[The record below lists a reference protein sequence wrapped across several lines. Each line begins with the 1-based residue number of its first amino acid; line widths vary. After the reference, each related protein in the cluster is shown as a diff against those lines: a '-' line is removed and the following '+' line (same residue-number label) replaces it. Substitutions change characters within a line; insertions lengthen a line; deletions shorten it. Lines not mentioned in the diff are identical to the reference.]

1 MNAKDEQ
8 TQLVDEQ
15 TQIIEETVNEEQET
29 SQESKLSSRVKKVAG
44 VAGVA
49 AAGVAAGVVFTSMA
63 SGDNPEPT
71 TQAAHTAVPAGN
83 AEQSTQADAA
93 QATHTAVPAG
103 NVKVAEVSDD
113 MSFDEAFASARKQV
127 GAGGVFEWR
136 GKLYGTYYKNE
147 WDAMSQA
154 DKDQYAANVFGT
166 PQAKV
171 HNDNS
176 QEQPQ
181 KDMAED
187 TDAEQNTNVQKVS
200 DQTDNQKVV
209 AEDTD
214 AEQNTNIQKV
224 SDQTDNQQD
233 MVEVGSGEG
242 GRYNIQQVYGATI
255 VTDDDGNPM
264 TMVGAKVNGHNAIL
278 CDINQDDKIDAM
290 AIDASDDDQITEDE
304 IIPVPQGSVL
314 VSELGCG
321 VPETQPVS
329 GTDMSDVAINPMEG
343 LI

>member
-1 MNAKDEQ
+1 M
-8 TQLVDEQ
+8 
-15 TQIIEETVNEEQET
+15 
-29 SQESKLSSRVKKVAG
+29 
-44 VAGVA
+44 
-49 AAGVAAGVVFTSMA
+49 
-63 SGDNPEPT
+63 
-71 TQAAHTAVPAGN
+71 
-83 AEQSTQADAA
+83 
-93 QATHTAVPAG
+93 
-103 NVKVAEVSDD
+103 KVAEVSDD

-171 HNDNS
+171 HN
-176 QEQPQ
+176 EK
-181 KDMAED
+181 KDMP
-187 TDAEQNTNVQKVS
+187 
-200 DQTDNQKVV
+200 
-209 AEDTD
+209 
-214 AEQNTNIQKV
+214 
-224 SDQTDNQQD
+224 
-233 MVEVGSGEG
+233 EVGSGEDG
-242 GRYNIQQVYGATI
+242 KYNIQQVYGATT

-264 TMVGAKVNGHNAIL
+264 TMVEAKVNGHNAIL

-290 AIDASDDDQITEDE
+290 VIDANDDGQITEDE

-343 LI
+343 LL

>member
-49 AAGVAAGVVFTSMA
+49 AAGVASGVVFTSMA
-63 SGDNPEPT
+63 SGDND
-71 TQAAHTAVPAGN
+71 N
-83 AEQSTQADAA
+83 QSTQADAA
-93 QATHTAVPAG
+93 HTAVPAG

-147 WDAMSQA
+147 WDTMSQA

-171 HNDNS
+171 HNENS

-187 TDAEQNTNVQKVS
+187 TDAEQNTNVQQVS
-200 DQTDNQKVV
+200 HQTN
-209 AEDTD
+209 
-214 AEQNTNIQKV
+214 
-224 SDQTDNQQD
+224 NQQD
-233 MVEVGSGEG
+233 MAEAGSGEG

-290 AIDASDDDQITEDE
+290 AIDANDDDQITEDE

-321 VPETQPVS
+321 VSETQPVS

-343 LI
+343 LL

>member
-15 TQIIEETVNEEQET
+15 SQIIEETVNEEQET
-29 SQESKLSSRVKKVAG
+29 SQESKRSSQVKKVAG

-49 AAGVAAGVVFTSMA
+49 AAGVASGVVFTSMA
-63 SGDNPEPT
+63 SGVKADQT
-71 TQAAHTAVPAGN
+71 
-83 AEQSTQADAA
+83 TQADAA
-93 QATHTAVPAG
+93 QADAAQAAHTAVPAG

-171 HNDNS
+171 HN
-176 QEQPQ
+176 EK
-181 KDMAED
+181 KDMP
-187 TDAEQNTNVQKVS
+187 
-200 DQTDNQKVV
+200 
-209 AEDTD
+209 
-214 AEQNTNIQKV
+214 
-224 SDQTDNQQD
+224 
-233 MVEVGSGEG
+233 EVGSGEDG
-242 GRYNIQQVYGATI
+242 KYNIQQVYGATT

-264 TMVGAKVNGHNAIL
+264 TMVEAKVNGHNAIL

-290 AIDASDDDQITEDE
+290 VIDANDDGQITEDE

-343 LI
+343 LL

>member
-29 SQESKLSSRVKKVAG
+29 SQESKRSSRVKKVAG

-71 TQAAHTAVPAGN
+71 TQAA
-83 AEQSTQADAA
+83 
-93 QATHTAVPAG
+93 HTAVPAG

-171 HNDNS
+171 HNENI
-176 QEQPQ
+176 QEPPR
-181 KDMAED
+181 KDMPE
-187 TDAEQNTNVQKVS
+187 DAEQNTNVQKVS
-200 DQTDNQKVV
+200 HQTN
-209 AEDTD
+209 
-214 AEQNTNIQKV
+214 
-224 SDQTDNQQD
+224 NQQD
-233 MVEVGSGEG
+233 RAEAGSDEG
-242 GRYNIQQVYGATI
+242 GRYNIQQVYGVRT
-255 VTDDDGNPM
+255 VTDNNGNPM
-264 TMVGAKVNGHNAIL
+264 TMVEAKVNGHNAIL
-278 CDINQDDKIDAM
+278 CDINQDDKIDSM
-290 AIDASDDDQITEDE
+290 AIDANDDGQITQDE

-314 VSELGCG
+314 VSELGYG

-343 LI
+343 LL

>member
-8 TQLVDEQ
+8 TQFVDEQ

-29 SQESKLSSRVKKVAG
+29 SQESKRSSRVKKVAG

-49 AAGVAAGVVFTSMA
+49 AAGVAAGAVFTSMA
-63 SGDNPEPT
+63 SGDDADPT
-71 TQAAHTAVPAGN
+71 
-83 AEQSTQADAA
+83 TQADAA
-93 QATHTAVPAG
+93 DKAHTAVPAG

-147 WDAMSQA
+147 WDNMSQA

-171 HNDNS
+171 HRTNT
-176 QEQPQ
+176 QEVHQ
-181 KDMAED
+181 KDLPEEEGGRHTTPKD
-187 TDAEQNTNVQKVS
+187 LPEEEGGRHTTPKDLPGE
-200 DQTDNQKVV
+200 
-209 AEDTD
+209 
-214 AEQNTNIQKV
+214 
-224 SDQTDNQQD
+224 
-233 MVEVGSGEG
+233 EG
-242 GRYNIQQVYGATI
+242 GRYNIQQVYGART
-255 VTDDDGNPM
+255 VTDNNGNPM
-264 TMVGAKVNGHNAIL
+264 TMVEAKVNGHNAIL
-278 CDINQDDKIDAM
+278 CDINQDDKIDSM
-290 AIDASDDDQITEDE
+290 AIDANDDGQITEDE
-304 IIPVPQGSVL
+304 IIPVPQGAVL

>member
-15 TQIIEETVNEEQET
+15 SQIIEETVNEEQET
-29 SQESKLSSRVKKVAG
+29 SQESKRSSQVKKVAG

-49 AAGVAAGVVFTSMA
+49 AAGVASGVVFTSMA
-63 SGDNPEPT
+63 SGVKADQT
-71 TQAAHTAVPAGN
+71 
-83 AEQSTQADAA
+83 TQADAA
-93 QATHTAVPAG
+93 QADAAQAAHTAVPAG

-171 HNDNS
+171 HN
-176 QEQPQ
+176 EK
-181 KDMAED
+181 KDMP
-187 TDAEQNTNVQKVS
+187 
-200 DQTDNQKVV
+200 
-209 AEDTD
+209 
-214 AEQNTNIQKV
+214 
-224 SDQTDNQQD
+224 
-233 MVEVGSGEG
+233 EVGSGEDG
-242 GRYNIQQVYGATI
+242 KYNIQQVYGATT

-264 TMVGAKVNGHNAIL
+264 TMVEAKVTGHNAIL

-290 AIDASDDDQITEDE
+290 VIDANDDGQITEDE

-343 LI
+343 LL

>member
-29 SQESKLSSRVKKVAG
+29 SQESKRSSRVKKVAG
-44 VAGVA
+44 VVGVA
-49 AAGVAAGVVFTSMA
+49 AAGVASGVLFTSMA
-63 SGDNPEPT
+63 SVDDADQT
-71 TQAAHTAVPAGN
+71 TQADAAHAAHAAHTAVPAG
-83 AEQSTQADAA
+83 D
-93 QATHTAVPAG
+93 
-103 NVKVAEVSDD
+103 VKVAEVSDD

-171 HNDNS
+171 HN
-176 QEQPQ
+176 EK
-181 KDMAED
+181 KDMP
-187 TDAEQNTNVQKVS
+187 
-200 DQTDNQKVV
+200 
-209 AEDTD
+209 
-214 AEQNTNIQKV
+214 
-224 SDQTDNQQD
+224 
-233 MVEVGSGEG
+233 EVGSGEDG
-242 GRYNIQQVYGATI
+242 KYNIQQVYGATT

-264 TMVGAKVNGHNAIL
+264 TMVEAKVNGHNAIL
-278 CDINQDDKIDAM
+278 CDINQDDKIDSM
-290 AIDASDDDQITEDE
+290 AIDANDDGQITEDE

-343 LI
+343 LL

>member
-49 AAGVAAGVVFTSMA
+49 AAGVASGVLFTSMA
-63 SGDNPEPT
+63 REDNPKPT
-71 TQAAHTAVPAGN
+71 TQADAAHAAHAAHTAVPAG
-83 AEQSTQADAA
+83 D
-93 QATHTAVPAG
+93 
-103 NVKVAEVSDD
+103 VKVAEVSDD

-127 GAGGVFEWR
+127 GAGGVFEWK

-187 TDAEQNTNVQKVS
+187 TDAEQNTNVQKVL

-214 AEQNTNIQKV
+214 AEQNTNVQKV

-233 MVEVGSGEG
+233 MAEVGSGED
-242 GRYNIQQVYGATI
+242 GRYNIQQVYGATT

-290 AIDASDDDQITEDE
+290 LIDANDDDQIIEDE
-304 IIPVPQGSVL
+304 IIPIPQGSVL

-343 LI
+343 LL

>member
-1 MNAKDEQ
+1 MNAKDEK

-15 TQIIEETVNEEQET
+15 SQIIEETVNEEQET
-29 SQESKLSSRVKKVAG
+29 SQESKRSSQVKKVAG

-49 AAGVAAGVVFTSMA
+49 AAGVASGVVFTSMA
-63 SGDNPEPT
+63 SGVKADQT
-71 TQAAHTAVPAGN
+71 
-83 AEQSTQADAA
+83 TQADAA
-93 QATHTAVPAG
+93 QADAAQAAHTAVPAG

-171 HNDNS
+171 HN
-176 QEQPQ
+176 EK
-181 KDMAED
+181 KDMP
-187 TDAEQNTNVQKVS
+187 
-200 DQTDNQKVV
+200 
-209 AEDTD
+209 
-214 AEQNTNIQKV
+214 
-224 SDQTDNQQD
+224 
-233 MVEVGSGEG
+233 EVGSGEDG
-242 GRYNIQQVYGATI
+242 KYNIQQVYGATT

-264 TMVGAKVNGHNAIL
+264 TMVEAKVNGHNAIL

-290 AIDASDDDQITEDE
+290 VIDANDDGQITEDE

-343 LI
+343 LL

>member
-15 TQIIEETVNEEQET
+15 SQIIEETVNEEQET
-29 SQESKLSSRVKKVAG
+29 SQESKRSSRVKKVAG

-49 AAGVAAGVVFTSMA
+49 AAGVASGVVFTSMA
-63 SGDNPEPT
+63 SEGNDDQS
-71 TQAAHTAVPAGN
+71 TQADAA
-83 AEQSTQADAA
+83 QADAA

-171 HNDNS
+171 HN
-176 QEQPQ
+176 EK
-181 KDMAED
+181 KDMP
-187 TDAEQNTNVQKVS
+187 
-200 DQTDNQKVV
+200 
-209 AEDTD
+209 
-214 AEQNTNIQKV
+214 
-224 SDQTDNQQD
+224 
-233 MVEVGSGEG
+233 EVGSGEDG
-242 GRYNIQQVYGATI
+242 KYNIQQVYGATT

-264 TMVGAKVNGHNAIL
+264 TMVEAKVNGHNAIL

-290 AIDASDDDQITEDE
+290 VIDANDDGQITEDE

-343 LI
+343 LL

>member
-8 TQLVDEQ
+8 TQFVDEQ

-29 SQESKLSSRVKKVAG
+29 SQESKRSSRVKKVAG

-49 AAGVAAGVVFTSMA
+49 AAGVAAGAVFTSMA
-63 SGDNPEPT
+63 SGDDAKT
-71 TQAAHTAVPAGN
+71 TQAN
-83 AEQSTQADAA
+83 AADKA
-93 QATHTAVPAG
+93 HTAVPAG

-147 WDAMSQA
+147 WDNMSQA

-171 HNDNS
+171 HQTNTQD
-176 QEQPQ
+176 QPQ
-181 KDMAED
+181 QDVAED
-187 TDAEQNTNVQKVS
+187 TDAEQNTNVQQVS
-200 DQTDNQKVV
+200 QQSN
-209 AEDTD
+209 
-214 AEQNTNIQKV
+214 
-224 SDQTDNQQD
+224 NQQD
-233 MVEVGSGEG
+233 MAEADSGEG
-242 GRYNIQQVYGATI
+242 GRYNIQQVYGARTVI
-255 VTDDDGNPM
+255 DNNGNPM
-264 TMVGAKVNGHNAIL
+264 TMVEAKVNGHNAIL
-278 CDINQDDKIDAM
+278 CDINQDDKIDSM
-290 AIDASDDDQITEDE
+290 AIDANDDGRITQDE

-314 VSELGCG
+314 VSELGYG

-329 GTDMSDVAINPMEG
+329 GTDMSDVAEG
-343 LI
+343 LL

>member
-29 SQESKLSSRVKKVAG
+29 SQESKRSSRVKKVAG

-49 AAGVAAGVVFTSMA
+49 AAGVAAGAVFTSMT
-63 SGDNPEPT
+63 SVDDDKT
-71 TQAAHTAVPAGN
+71 KQAN
-83 AEQSTQADAA
+83 AADKA
-93 QATHTAVPAG
+93 HTAVPAG

-147 WDAMSQA
+147 WDNMSQA

-166 PQAKV
+166 PQAKT
-171 HNDNS
+171 HQTNTQD
-176 QEQPQ
+176 QPQ
-181 KDMAED
+181 QDVAEENV
-187 TDAEQNTNVQKVS
+187 AEQNTNVQKVS
-200 DQTDNQKVV
+200 Q
-209 AEDTD
+209 
-214 AEQNTNIQKV
+214 
-224 SDQTDNQQD
+224 QTDNQQD
-233 MVEVGSGEG
+233 MAEAGSGEG
-242 GRYNIQQVYGATI
+242 GRYNIQQVYGARTVI
-255 VTDDDGNPM
+255 DNNGNPM
-264 TMVGAKVNGHNAIL
+264 TMVEAKVNGHNAIL
-278 CDINQDDKIDAM
+278 CDIDQDDKIDAM
-290 AIDASDDDQITEDE
+290 VIDANDDGQITQDE
-304 IIPVPQGSVL
+304 IIPVPQGAVL

>member
-15 TQIIEETVNEEQET
+15 SQIIEETVNEEQET
-29 SQESKLSSRVKKVAG
+29 SQESKRSSQVKKVAG

-49 AAGVAAGVVFTSMA
+49 AAGVASGVVFTSMA
-63 SGDNPEPT
+63 SGDDADQT
-71 TQAAHTAVPAGN
+71 
-83 AEQSTQADAA
+83 TQADAA
-93 QATHTAVPAG
+93 QAAHTAVPAG

-171 HNDNS
+171 HN
-176 QEQPQ
+176 EK
-181 KDMAED
+181 KDMP
-187 TDAEQNTNVQKVS
+187 
-200 DQTDNQKVV
+200 
-209 AEDTD
+209 
-214 AEQNTNIQKV
+214 
-224 SDQTDNQQD
+224 
-233 MVEVGSGEG
+233 EVGSGEDG
-242 GRYNIQQVYGATI
+242 KYNIQQVYGATT

-264 TMVGAKVNGHNAIL
+264 TMVEAKVNGHNAIL

-290 AIDASDDDQITEDE
+290 VIDANDDGQITEDE

-343 LI
+343 LL

>member
-29 SQESKLSSRVKKVAG
+29 SQESKRSSRVKKVAG

-49 AAGVAAGVVFTSMA
+49 AAGVASGVVFTSMA

-71 TQAAHTAVPAGN
+71 TQAA
-83 AEQSTQADAA
+83 
-93 QATHTAVPAG
+93 HTAVPAG

-187 TDAEQNTNVQKVS
+187 TDIEQNPNVQK
-200 DQTDNQKVV
+200 DM

-214 AEQNTNIQKV
+214 AEQNTNVQKV
-224 SDQTDNQQD
+224 PDQSDNQQD
-233 MVEVGSGEG
+233 MAEAGSGEG

-290 AIDASDDDQITEDE
+290 AIDANDDDQITEDE

-343 LI
+343 LL

>member
-15 TQIIEETVNEEQET
+15 SQIIEETVNEEQET
-29 SQESKLSSRVKKVAG
+29 SQESKRSSQVKKVAG

-49 AAGVAAGVVFTSMA
+49 AAGVASGVVFTSMA

-71 TQAAHTAVPAGN
+71 THAA
-83 AEQSTQADAA
+83 
-93 QATHTAVPAG
+93 HTAVPAG

-171 HNDNS
+171 HNENI
-176 QEQPQ
+176 QEQPR
-181 KDMAED
+181 KDMPE
-187 TDAEQNTNVQKVS
+187 DAEQNTNVQKVS
-200 DQTDNQKVV
+200 HQTN
-209 AEDTD
+209 
-214 AEQNTNIQKV
+214 
-224 SDQTDNQQD
+224 NQQD
-233 MVEVGSGEG
+233 KAEAGSGED
-242 GRYNIQQVYGATI
+242 GRYNIQQVYGVRI
-255 VTDDDGNPM
+255 VTDNNGNPM
-264 TMVGAKVNGHNAIL
+264 TMVEAKVNGHNAIL

-290 AIDASDDDQITEDE
+290 VIDANDDGQITEDE

-343 LI
+343 LL

>member
-15 TQIIEETVNEEQET
+15 SQIIEETVNEEQET
-29 SQESKLSSRVKKVAG
+29 SQESKQSSRVKKVAG

-71 TQAAHTAVPAGN
+71 THAAHTAVPAGN

-171 HNDNS
+171 HNENI
-176 QEQPQ
+176 QEQPR
-181 KDMAED
+181 KDMPE
-187 TDAEQNTNVQKVS
+187 DAEQNTNVQKVS
-200 DQTDNQKVV
+200 HQTN
-209 AEDTD
+209 
-214 AEQNTNIQKV
+214 
-224 SDQTDNQQD
+224 NQQD
-233 MVEVGSGEG
+233 KAEAGSGED
-242 GRYNIQQVYGATI
+242 GRYNIQQVYGVTT
-255 VTDDDGNPM
+255 VTDNDGNPM
-264 TMVGAKVNGHNAIL
+264 TMVEAKVNGHNAIL
-278 CDINQDDKIDAM
+278 CDINQDDKIDSM
-290 AIDASDDDQITEDE
+290 AIDANDDGQITQDE
-304 IIPVPQGSVL
+304 IIPVPQGAVL

-343 LI
+343 LL

>member
-83 AEQSTQADAA
+83 
-93 QATHTAVPAG
+93 
-103 NVKVAEVSDD
+103 VKVAEVSDD

-171 HNDNS
+171 HNENI
-176 QEQPQ
+176 QEPPR
-181 KDMAED
+181 KDMPE
-187 TDAEQNTNVQKVS
+187 DAEQNTNVQKVS
-200 DQTDNQKVV
+200 DQTN
-209 AEDTD
+209 
-214 AEQNTNIQKV
+214 
-224 SDQTDNQQD
+224 NQQD
-233 MVEVGSGEG
+233 RAEAGSDEG
-242 GRYNIQQVYGATI
+242 GRYNIQQVYGVRI
-255 VTDDDGNPM
+255 VTDNNGNPM
-264 TMVGAKVNGHNAIL
+264 TMVEAKVNGHNAIL
-278 CDINQDDKIDAM
+278 CDINQDDKIDSM
-290 AIDASDDDQITEDE
+290 AIDANDDGRITQDE

-321 VPETQPVS
+321 VSETQSVS

-343 LI
+343 LL

>member
-63 SGDNPEPT
+63 SGGNPEPT
-71 TQAAHTAVPAGN
+71 TQAA
-83 AEQSTQADAA
+83 
-93 QATHTAVPAG
+93 HTAVPAG

-181 KDMAED
+181 KVVAED

-200 DQTDNQKVV
+200 DQTDNQQDR
-209 AEDTD
+209 AE
-214 AEQNTNIQKV
+214 AG
-224 SDQTDNQQD
+224 SD
-233 MVEVGSGEG
+233 EG
-242 GRYNIQQVYGATI
+242 GRYNIQQVYGVRI
-255 VTDDDGNPM
+255 VTDNNGNPM
-264 TMVGAKVNGHNAIL
+264 TMVEAKVNGHNAIL
-278 CDINQDDKIDAM
+278 CDINQDDKIDSM
-290 AIDASDDDQITEDE
+290 AIDANDDGQITQDE

-314 VSELGCG
+314 VSELGYG

-343 LI
+343 LL

>member
-71 TQAAHTAVPAGN
+71 THAA
-83 AEQSTQADAA
+83 
-93 QATHTAVPAG
+93 HTAVPAG

-181 KDMAED
+181 KVVAED

-200 DQTDNQKVV
+200 DQTN
-209 AEDTD
+209 
-214 AEQNTNIQKV
+214 
-224 SDQTDNQQD
+224 NQQD
-233 MVEVGSGEG
+233 RAEAGSDEG
-242 GRYNIQQVYGATI
+242 GRYNIQQVYGVRI
-255 VTDDDGNPM
+255 VTDNNGNPM
-264 TMVGAKVNGHNAIL
+264 TMVEAKVNGHNAIL
-278 CDINQDDKIDAM
+278 CDINQDDKIDSM
-290 AIDASDDDQITEDE
+290 AIDANDDGQITQDE
-304 IIPVPQGSVL
+304 IIPVPQGAVL
-314 VSELGCG
+314 VSELGYG

-343 LI
+343 LL

>member
-29 SQESKLSSRVKKVAG
+29 SQESKQSSRVKKVAG

-71 TQAAHTAVPAGN
+71 THAA
-83 AEQSTQADAA
+83 
-93 QATHTAVPAG
+93 HTAVPAG

-171 HNDNS
+171 HNENI
-176 QEQPQ
+176 QEQPR
-181 KDMAED
+181 KDMPE
-187 TDAEQNTNVQKVS
+187 DAEQNTNVQKVS
-200 DQTDNQKVV
+200 DQTDNQQDR
-209 AEDTD
+209 AE
-214 AEQNTNIQKV
+214 AG
-224 SDQTDNQQD
+224 SD
-233 MVEVGSGEG
+233 EG
-242 GRYNIQQVYGATI
+242 GRYNIQQVYGVRT
-255 VTDDDGNPM
+255 VTDNNGNPM
-264 TMVGAKVNGHNAIL
+264 TMVEAKVNGHNAIL
-278 CDINQDDKIDAM
+278 CDINQDDKIDSM
-290 AIDASDDDQITEDE
+290 AIDANDDGQITQDE

-314 VSELGCG
+314 VSELGYG

-343 LI
+343 LL

>member
-29 SQESKLSSRVKKVAG
+29 SQESKRSSRVKKVAG

-71 TQAAHTAVPAGN
+71 TQAA
-83 AEQSTQADAA
+83 
-93 QATHTAVPAG
+93 HTAVPAG

-171 HNDNS
+171 HNENI
-176 QEQPQ
+176 QEPPR
-181 KDMAED
+181 KDMPE
-187 TDAEQNTNVQKVS
+187 DAEQNTNVQKVS
-200 DQTDNQKVV
+200 DQTN
-209 AEDTD
+209 
-214 AEQNTNIQKV
+214 
-224 SDQTDNQQD
+224 NQQD
-233 MVEVGSGEG
+233 RAEAGSDEG
-242 GRYNIQQVYGATI
+242 GRYNIQQVYGVRI
-255 VTDDDGNPM
+255 VTDNNGNPM
-264 TMVGAKVNGHNAIL
+264 TMVEAKVNGHNAIL
-278 CDINQDDKIDAM
+278 CDINQDDKIDSM
-290 AIDASDDDQITEDE
+290 AIDANDDGQITQDE

-314 VSELGCG
+314 VSELGYG

-343 LI
+343 LL

>member
-15 TQIIEETVNEEQET
+15 SQIIEETVNEEQET
-29 SQESKLSSRVKKVAG
+29 SQESKRSSRVKKVAG

-71 TQAAHTAVPAGN
+71 THAAHTAVPAGN

-171 HNDNS
+171 HNENI

-181 KDMAED
+181 KDMPED
-187 TDAEQNTNVQKVS
+187 AGQNTNVQKVS
-200 DQTDNQKVV
+200 HQTN
-209 AEDTD
+209 
-214 AEQNTNIQKV
+214 
-224 SDQTDNQQD
+224 NQQD
-233 MVEVGSGEG
+233 KAEAGSGED
-242 GRYNIQQVYGATI
+242 GRYNIQQVYGVTT
-255 VTDDDGNPM
+255 VTDNDGNPM
-264 TMVGAKVNGHNAIL
+264 TMVEAKVNGHNAIL
-278 CDINQDDKIDAM
+278 CDINQDDKIDSM
-290 AIDASDDDQITEDE
+290 AIDANDDGRITQDE
-304 IIPVPQGSVL
+304 IIPVPQGAVL

-343 LI
+343 LL

>member
-15 TQIIEETVNEEQET
+15 SQIIEETVNEEQET
-29 SQESKLSSRVKKVAG
+29 SQESKRSSQVKKVAG

-49 AAGVAAGVVFTSMA
+49 AAGVAAGAVFTSIA
-63 SGDNPEPT
+63 SGDDAKT
-71 TQAAHTAVPAGN
+71 TQAN
-83 AEQSTQADAA
+83 AADKA
-93 QATHTAVPAG
+93 HTAVPAG

-171 HNDNS
+171 HNENI
-176 QEQPQ
+176 QEPPR
-181 KDMAED
+181 KDMPE
-187 TDAEQNTNVQKVS
+187 DAEQNTNVQKVS
-200 DQTDNQKVV
+200 DQTN
-209 AEDTD
+209 
-214 AEQNTNIQKV
+214 
-224 SDQTDNQQD
+224 NQQD
-233 MVEVGSGEG
+233 RAEAGSDEG
-242 GRYNIQQVYGATI
+242 GRYNIQQVYGVRI
-255 VTDDDGNPM
+255 VTDNNGNPM
-264 TMVGAKVNGHNAIL
+264 TMVEAKVNGHNAIL
-278 CDINQDDKIDAM
+278 CDINQDDKIDSM
-290 AIDASDDDQITEDE
+290 AIDANDDGQITQDE

-314 VSELGCG
+314 VSELGYG

-343 LI
+343 LL

>member
-29 SQESKLSSRVKKVAG
+29 SQESKRSSRVKKVAG

-63 SGDNPEPT
+63 SGDNADQS
-71 TQAAHTAVPAGN
+71 TQADAAHTAVPAG
-83 AEQSTQADAA
+83 D
-93 QATHTAVPAG
+93 
-103 NVKVAEVSDD
+103 VKVAEVSDD

-200 DQTDNQKVV
+200 DQTDNQ
-209 AEDTD
+209 
-214 AEQNTNIQKV
+214 
-224 SDQTDNQQD
+224 QD
-233 MVEVGSGEG
+233 MAEVGSGEDG
-242 GRYNIQQVYGATI
+242 KYNIQQVYGATT

-290 AIDASDDDQITEDE
+290 LIDANDDDQITEDE
-304 IIPVPQGSVL
+304 IIPIPQGSVL

>member
-29 SQESKLSSRVKKVAG
+29 SQESKRSSRVKKVAG

-63 SGDNPEPT
+63 SGDNPKPT
-71 TQAAHTAVPAGN
+71 
-83 AEQSTQADAA
+83 TQADAA
-93 QATHTAVPAG
+93 QAAHTAVPAG

-187 TDAEQNTNVQKVS
+187 AEQNTNVQQAKAEDTDAEQNTNVQKVS
-200 DQTDNQKVV
+200 DQ
-209 AEDTD
+209 
-214 AEQNTNIQKV
+214 
-224 SDQTDNQQD
+224 SGNQQD
-233 MVEVGSGEG
+233 MAEAGSGEG

-290 AIDASDDDQITEDE
+290 AIDANDDGQIAEDE

-321 VPETQPVS
+321 VPEMQPVS

>member
-15 TQIIEETVNEEQET
+15 SQIIEETVNEEQET
-29 SQESKLSSRVKKVAG
+29 SQESKRSSRVKKVAG

-71 TQAAHTAVPAGN
+71 TQAA
-83 AEQSTQADAA
+83 
-93 QATHTAVPAG
+93 HTAVPAG

-147 WDAMSQA
+147 WDNMSQA

-171 HNDNS
+171 HQTNTQD
-176 QEQPQ
+176 QPQ
-181 KDMAED
+181 QDVAED

-200 DQTDNQKVV
+200 HQTN
-209 AEDTD
+209 
-214 AEQNTNIQKV
+214 
-224 SDQTDNQQD
+224 NQQD
-233 MVEVGSGEG
+233 RAEAGSGED
-242 GRYNIQQVYGATI
+242 GRYNIQQVYGARTVI
-255 VTDDDGNPM
+255 DNNGNPM
-264 TMVGAKVNGHNAIL
+264 TMVEAKVNGHNAIL
-278 CDINQDDKIDAM
+278 CDINQDDKIDSM
-290 AIDASDDDQITEDE
+290 AIDANDDGRITQDE

-314 VSELGCG
+314 VSELGYG

-329 GTDMSDVAINPMEG
+329 GTDMSDVAEG
-343 LI
+343 LL

>member
-63 SGDNPEPT
+63 SGDNADQS
-71 TQAAHTAVPAGN
+71 TQADAAHTAVPAG
-83 AEQSTQADAA
+83 D
-93 QATHTAVPAG
+93 
-103 NVKVAEVSDD
+103 VKVAEVSDD

-187 TDAEQNTNVQKVS
+187 TDAEQNTNVQQVS
-200 DQTDNQKVV
+200 QQSN
-209 AEDTD
+209 
-214 AEQNTNIQKV
+214 
-224 SDQTDNQQD
+224 NQQD
-233 MVEVGSGEG
+233 MTEADSGEG
-242 GRYNIQQVYGATI
+242 GRYNIQQIYGARTVI
-255 VTDDDGNPM
+255 DNNGNPM
-264 TMVGAKVNGHNAIL
+264 TMVEAKVNGHNAIL
-278 CDINQDDKIDAM
+278 CDINQDDKIDSM
-290 AIDASDDDQITEDE
+290 AIDANDDGRITQDE
-304 IIPVPQGSVL
+304 IIPVPQGAVL

-321 VPETQPVS
+321 VSETQPVS

-343 LI
+343 LL

>member
-29 SQESKLSSRVKKVAG
+29 SQESKRSSRVKKVAG

-63 SGDNPEPT
+63 SGDNDD
-71 TQAAHTAVPAGN
+71 
-83 AEQSTQADAA
+83 QSTQADAA
-93 QATHTAVPAG
+93 HAAHTAVPAG

-171 HNDNS
+171 HQTNTQD
-176 QEQPQ
+176 QPQ
-181 KDMAED
+181 QDVAED

-200 DQTDNQKVV
+200 HQTN
-209 AEDTD
+209 
-214 AEQNTNIQKV
+214 
-224 SDQTDNQQD
+224 NQQD
-233 MVEVGSGEG
+233 RAEAGSDEG
-242 GRYNIQQVYGATI
+242 GRYNIQQVYGVRT
-255 VTDDDGNPM
+255 VTDNNGNPM
-264 TMVGAKVNGHNAIL
+264 TMVEAKVNGHNAIL
-278 CDINQDDKIDAM
+278 CDINQDDKIDSM
-290 AIDASDDDQITEDE
+290 AIDANDDGQITQDE

-321 VPETQPVS
+321 VSETQSVS

-343 LI
+343 LL

>member
-8 TQLVDEQ
+8 TQFVDEQ

-29 SQESKLSSRVKKVAG
+29 SQESKRSSRVKKVAG

-49 AAGVAAGVVFTSMA
+49 AAGVAAGAVFTSMA
-63 SGDNPEPT
+63 SGDDAKT
-71 TQAAHTAVPAGN
+71 TQAN
-83 AEQSTQADAA
+83 AADKA
-93 QATHTAVPAG
+93 HTAVPAG

-136 GKLYGTYYKNE
+136 SKLYGTYYKNE
-147 WDAMSQA
+147 WDNMSQA

-171 HNDNS
+171 HNENI
-176 QEQPQ
+176 QEPPR
-181 KDMAED
+181 KDMPE
-187 TDAEQNTNVQKVS
+187 DAEQNTNVQKVS
-200 DQTDNQKVV
+200 DQTDNQ
-209 AEDTD
+209 
-214 AEQNTNIQKV
+214 
-224 SDQTDNQQD
+224 QD
-233 MVEVGSGEG
+233 MAEAGSGEDG
-242 GRYNIQQVYGATI
+242 KYNIQQVYGATT

-264 TMVGAKVNGHNAIL
+264 TMVEAKVNGHNAIL
-278 CDINQDDKIDAM
+278 CDINQDDKIDSM
-290 AIDASDDDQITEDE
+290 AIDANDDGQITQDE
-304 IIPVPQGSVL
+304 IIPVPQGAVL
-314 VSELGCG
+314 VSELGYG

-343 LI
+343 LL

>member
-29 SQESKLSSRVKKVAG
+29 SQESKRSSRVKKVAG

-71 TQAAHTAVPAGN
+71 TQAA
-83 AEQSTQADAA
+83 
-93 QATHTAVPAG
+93 HTAVPAG

-171 HNDNS
+171 HNENI
-176 QEQPQ
+176 QEQPR
-181 KDMAED
+181 KDMPE
-187 TDAEQNTNVQKVS
+187 DAEQNTNVQKVS
-200 DQTDNQKVV
+200 HQTN
-209 AEDTD
+209 
-214 AEQNTNIQKV
+214 
-224 SDQTDNQQD
+224 NQQD
-233 MVEVGSGEG
+233 RAEAGSGEG
-242 GRYNIQQVYGATI
+242 GRYNIQQVYGVRT
-255 VTDDDGNPM
+255 VTDNNGNPM
-264 TMVGAKVNGHNAIL
+264 TMVEAKVNGHNAIL
-278 CDINQDDKIDAM
+278 CDINQDDKIDSM
-290 AIDASDDDQITEDE
+290 AIDANDDGQITQDE
-304 IIPVPQGSVL
+304 IIPVPQGAVL

-321 VPETQPVS
+321 APETQPVS

>member
-29 SQESKLSSRVKKVAG
+29 SQESKRSSRVKKVAG

-49 AAGVAAGVVFTSMA
+49 AAGVASGVVFTSMA
-63 SGDNPEPT
+63 SGDDADQT
-71 TQAAHTAVPAGN
+71 
-83 AEQSTQADAA
+83 TQADAA
-93 QATHTAVPAG
+93 HAAHAAVPAG
-103 NVKVAEVSDD
+103 DVKVAEVSDD

-171 HNDNS
+171 HNENI

-200 DQTDNQKVV
+200 DQ
-209 AEDTD
+209 
-214 AEQNTNIQKV
+214 
-224 SDQTDNQQD
+224 SGNQQD
-233 MVEVGSGEG
+233 RAEAGSDEG
-242 GRYNIQQVYGATI
+242 GRYNIQQVYGVRI
-255 VTDDDGNPM
+255 VTDNNGNPM
-264 TMVGAKVNGHNAIL
+264 TMVEAKVNGHNAIL
-278 CDINQDDKIDAM
+278 CDINQDDKIDSM
-290 AIDASDDDQITEDE
+290 AIDANDDGQITQDE

-343 LI
+343 LL

>member
-63 SGDNPEPT
+63 SGDNDD
-71 TQAAHTAVPAGN
+71 
-83 AEQSTQADAA
+83 QSTQADAA
-93 QATHTAVPAG
+93 QAAHTAVPAG

-171 HNDNS
+171 HNENI
-176 QEQPQ
+176 QEQPR
-181 KDMAED
+181 KDMPE
-187 TDAEQNTNVQKVS
+187 DAEQNTNVQKVS
-200 DQTDNQKVV
+200 HQTN
-209 AEDTD
+209 
-214 AEQNTNIQKV
+214 
-224 SDQTDNQQD
+224 NQQD
-233 MVEVGSGEG
+233 RAEAGSDEG
-242 GRYNIQQVYGATI
+242 GRYNIQQVYGVRT
-255 VTDDDGNPM
+255 VTDNNGNPM
-264 TMVGAKVNGHNAIL
+264 TMVEAKVNGHNAIL
-278 CDINQDDKIDAM
+278 CDINQDDKIDSM
-290 AIDASDDDQITEDE
+290 AIDANDDGQITQDE
-304 IIPVPQGSVL
+304 IIPVPQGAVL
-314 VSELGCG
+314 VSELGYG

-343 LI
+343 LL

>member
-29 SQESKLSSRVKKVAG
+29 SQESKRSTRVKKVAG

-49 AAGVAAGVVFTSMA
+49 AAGVAAGAVFTSMA
-63 SGDNPEPT
+63 SGDDAKT
-71 TQAAHTAVPAGN
+71 TQAN
-83 AEQSTQADAA
+83 AADKA
-93 QATHTAVPAG
+93 HTAVPAG

-147 WDAMSQA
+147 WDNMSQA

-166 PQAKV
+166 PQAKT
-171 HNDNS
+171 HRTNTQD
-176 QEQPQ
+176 QPQ
-181 KDMAED
+181 QDVAEENV
-187 TDAEQNTNVQKVS
+187 AEQNTNVQQVS
-200 DQTDNQKVV
+200 QQSN
-209 AEDTD
+209 
-214 AEQNTNIQKV
+214 
-224 SDQTDNQQD
+224 NQQD
-233 MVEVGSGEG
+233 MTEADSGEG
-242 GRYNIQQVYGATI
+242 GRYNIQQIYGARTVI
-255 VTDDDGNPM
+255 DNNGNPM
-264 TMVGAKVNGHNAIL
+264 TMVEAKVNGHNAIL
-278 CDINQDDKIDAM
+278 CDINQDDKIDSM
-290 AIDASDDDQITEDE
+290 AIDANDDGRITQDE
-304 IIPVPQGSVL
+304 IIPVPQGAVL

-321 VPETQPVS
+321 VSETQPVS

>member
-63 SGDNPEPT
+63 SGDNADQT
-71 TQAAHTAVPAGN
+71 
-83 AEQSTQADAA
+83 TQADAA
-93 QATHTAVPAG
+93 QAAHTAVPAG

-171 HNDNS
+171 HNENI

-200 DQTDNQKVV
+200 DQ
-209 AEDTD
+209 
-214 AEQNTNIQKV
+214 
-224 SDQTDNQQD
+224 SGNQQD
-233 MVEVGSGEG
+233 MAEAGSGED

-290 AIDASDDDQITEDE
+290 AIDANDDDQIAEDE
-304 IIPVPQGSVL
+304 IIPVPQGAVL

>member
-8 TQLVDEQ
+8 TQFVDEQ

-29 SQESKLSSRVKKVAG
+29 SQESKRSSRVKKVAG

-49 AAGVAAGVVFTSMA
+49 AAGVAAGAVFTSMA
-63 SGDNPEPT
+63 SRDDAKT
-71 TQAAHTAVPAGN
+71 TQAN
-83 AEQSTQADAA
+83 AADKA
-93 QATHTAVPAG
+93 HTAVPAG

-147 WDAMSQA
+147 WDNMSQA

-171 HNDNS
+171 HN
-176 QEQPQ
+176 EK
-181 KDMAED
+181 KDMP
-187 TDAEQNTNVQKVS
+187 
-200 DQTDNQKVV
+200 
-209 AEDTD
+209 
-214 AEQNTNIQKV
+214 
-224 SDQTDNQQD
+224 
-233 MVEVGSGEG
+233 EVGSGEDG
-242 GRYNIQQVYGATI
+242 KYNIQQVYGATT

-264 TMVGAKVNGHNAIL
+264 TMVEAKVNGHNAIL
-278 CDINQDDKIDAM
+278 CDINQDDKIDSM
-290 AIDASDDDQITEDE
+290 AIDANDDGRITQDE

-314 VSELGCG
+314 VSELGYG

-343 LI
+343 LL

>member
-15 TQIIEETVNEEQET
+15 SQIIEETVNEEQET
-29 SQESKLSSRVKKVAG
+29 SQESKRSSRVKKVAG

-71 TQAAHTAVPAGN
+71 THAA
-83 AEQSTQADAA
+83 
-93 QATHTAVPAG
+93 HTAVPAG

-171 HNDNS
+171 HNENI

-181 KDMAED
+181 KDMPED
-187 TDAEQNTNVQKVS
+187 AGQNTNVQKVS
-200 DQTDNQKVV
+200 HQTN
-209 AEDTD
+209 
-214 AEQNTNIQKV
+214 
-224 SDQTDNQQD
+224 NQQD
-233 MVEVGSGEG
+233 KAEAGSGED
-242 GRYNIQQVYGATI
+242 GRYNIQQVYGVTT
-255 VTDDDGNPM
+255 VTDNDGNPM
-264 TMVGAKVNGHNAIL
+264 TMVEAKVNGHNAIL
-278 CDINQDDKIDAM
+278 CDINQDDKIDSM
-290 AIDASDDDQITEDE
+290 AIDANDDGRITQDE
-304 IIPVPQGSVL
+304 IIPVPQGAVL

-343 LI
+343 LL

>member
-83 AEQSTQADAA
+83 
-93 QATHTAVPAG
+93 
-103 NVKVAEVSDD
+103 VKVAEVSDD

-171 HNDNS
+171 HNENI
-176 QEQPQ
+176 QEAPR
-181 KDMAED
+181 KDMPE
-187 TDAEQNTNVQKVS
+187 DAEQNTNVQKVS
-200 DQTDNQKVV
+200 DQTN
-209 AEDTD
+209 
-214 AEQNTNIQKV
+214 
-224 SDQTDNQQD
+224 NQQD
-233 MVEVGSGEG
+233 RAEADSGEG
-242 GRYNIQQVYGATI
+242 GRYNIQQVYGARTVI
-255 VTDDDGNPM
+255 DNNGNPM
-264 TMVGAKVNGHNAIL
+264 TMVEAKVNGHNAIL
-278 CDINQDDKIDAM
+278 CDINQDDKIDSM
-290 AIDASDDDQITEDE
+290 AIDANDDGQITQDE
-304 IIPVPQGSVL
+304 IIPVPQGAVL

-343 LI
+343 LL